1 MRAAKLRSP
10 VRDLY
15 LGQVSPRSRKLAYLS
30 RSASTQP
37 SSSKYGFR
45 GPEQSGLGSEEIKGA
60 KRSFALTRGASFR
73 RQGSSGMTW
82 ADNWIFTD
90 DGMFLGRHSKVA
102 DDKGTS
108 TATSTAGHRPA
119 AAQEPNNISAPADF
133 TDELKRSRSVGPSSG
148 VGPSS
153 TERKQRPHHR
163 SGLWGLR
170 WIKKN
175 FRKAFR

>member
-15 LGQVSPRSRKLAYLS
+15 FGQVSPRSRNLAYLS

-45 GPEQSGLGSEEIKGA
+45 GGVEPAGTEGEEIKGA
-60 KRSFALTRGASFR
+60 KKSFMLTRGASFR

-90 DGMFLGRHSKVA
+90 DGMFLGRHSKVS
-102 DDKGTS
+102 DDKGAPS
-108 TATSTAGHRPA
+108 DGLRPLSA
-119 AAQEPNNISAPADF
+119 KDPNNLKASADF
-133 TDELKRSRSVGPSSG
+133 PDELERSRSVGSG
-148 VGPSS
+148 QKLKRS
-153 TERKQRPHHR
+153 HHR
-163 SGLWGLR
+163 SGVWGLR
-170 WIKKN
+170 WLKKN